1 MDKLRQRKLFLFE
14 NEKKIGWMKNL
25 TLLCIYFLLSTVNLD
40 FLTYLTYEKR
50 DIDHLILG
58 RHVFGKCF
66 CVTIFEDKQVFSQG
80 LCFLPLK
87 ARAWEGGKARKQ
99 AELLV

>member
-1 MDKLRQRKLFLFE
+1 MDKLRQRKLFLFK
-14 NEKKIGWMKNL
+14 NKKNWVDEKSHTVMH
-25 TLLCIYFLLSTVNLD
+25 LLSNVSVNLD
-40 FLTYLTYEKR
+40 FLTYLTYERR
-50 DIDHLILG
+50 DIGYLILG

-66 CVTIFEDKQVFSQG
+66 CITIFEDKQVFSQG